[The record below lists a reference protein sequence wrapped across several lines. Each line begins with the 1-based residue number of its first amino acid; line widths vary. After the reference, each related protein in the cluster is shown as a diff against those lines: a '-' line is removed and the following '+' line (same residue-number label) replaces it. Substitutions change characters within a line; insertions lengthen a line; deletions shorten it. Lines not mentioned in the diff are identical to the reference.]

1 MIILFLSGILKELV
15 MLNAFIRNLRAL
27 TNSKP
32 NGIEI
37 ENIRFGLVQ
46 DLDIPTYIRRPDLVA
61 KCNADLETNNQSRGI
76 PK

>member
-1 MIILFLSGILKELV
+1 MFKV
-15 MLNAFIRNLRAL
+15 FKKTLRAL

>member
-1 MIILFLSGILKELV
+1 MMFNLLKNLSHKFRSKKMRV
-15 MLNAFIRNLRAL
+15 M
-27 TNSKP
+27 
-32 NGIEI
+32 EI

-61 KCNADLETNNQSRGI
+61 KCNVDLETNNQSRGI

>member
-1 MIILFLSGILKELV
+1 
-15 MLNAFIRNLRAL
+15 MLNAFIRNLQAL

-61 KCNADLETNNQSRGI
+61 KCNVDLETNNQSRGI

>member
-1 MIILFLSGILKELV
+1 MFKV
-15 MLNAFIRNLRAL
+15 FKKTLRAL

-61 KCNADLETNNQSRGI
+61 KCNVDLETDNQSRGI

>member
-1 MIILFLSGILKELV
+1 MLKVLKKT
-15 MLNAFIRNLRAL
+15 LRAL

-61 KCNADLETNNQSRGI
+61 KFDNDIVTTSKGKTE
-76 PK
+76 

>member
-1 MIILFLSGILKELV
+1 MEEFRSKKMRV
-15 MLNAFIRNLRAL
+15 M
-27 TNSKP
+27 
-32 NGIEI
+32 EI

-61 KCNADLETNNQSRGI
+61 KCNVDLETNNQSRGI

>member
-1 MIILFLSGILKELV
+1 

-61 KCNADLETNNQSRGI
+61 KFDTDIVTTSGERNNEN
-76 PK
+76 

>member
-1 MIILFLSGILKELV
+1 MFK
-15 MLNAFIRNLRAL
+15 AFKKTLRAL

-61 KCNADLETNNQSRGI
+61 KFDTDIVTTSRER
-76 PK
+76 KNEN

>member
-1 MIILFLSGILKELV
+1 MVNKMMFNLLKNLSHKFRSKKMRV
-15 MLNAFIRNLRAL
+15 M
-27 TNSKP
+27 
-32 NGIEI
+32 EI

-61 KCNADLETNNQSRGI
+61 KCDSDLKTSNQSRGI

>member
-1 MIILFLSGILKELV
+1 MFKVLKKT
-15 MLNAFIRNLRAL
+15 LRAL
-27 TNSKP
+27 TCSKP

-61 KCNADLETNNQSRGI
+61 KCNVDLETNNQSRGI